1 MHRQTQNHIYA
12 ILINSFL
19 LLFHGKKKEKKRR
32 NMFTIFLQ
40 TNFYPKK
47 KMASVALWTHVVK
60 YCSKRFLEDCWNTFL
75 WIYLLIMTKYWL
87 SCVFFPTSQRWHS
100 NFFATKGVAL
110 GLAVTCQPYRCLH
123 TGSCQ
128 FSSLGGVPVGKRK
141 KQRNRYPTCT
151 WIFPPRKANRSSFF
165 LVKKHFPNENQL
177 VLDHLCFPPLEIVC
191 SCVLLSSPWSE
202 VISPLLRMGMK

>member
-1 MHRQTQNHIYA
+1 M
-12 ILINSFL
+12 
-19 LLFHGKKKEKKRR
+19 KKKKKKKKKKKL
-32 NMFTIFLQ
+32 NIFTIFLQ

-75 WIYLLIMTKYWL
+75 WIYLLIMTKKYWL

-141 KQRNRYPTCT
+141 NKEIGIRRV
-151 WIFPPRKANRSSFF
+151 REFF
-165 LVKKHFPNENQL
+165 HQEKWTE
-177 VLDHLCFPPLEIVC
+177 VLF
-191 SCVLLSSPWSE
+191 SLSKN
-202 VISPLLRMGMK
+202 IAQMKTN